1 MKMRHAAALPRE
13 GLAAGAIG
21 TAAVHVGAALVLIV
35 GLGRSARSS
44 QLVYSV
50 DLVAAPRPTAAS
62 RAAPAPVA
70 TPPAPPTVAPKPK
83 IEPKKTAPVAKPKT
97 PPKVD
102 PKAEPTP
109 AKASSAPL
117 APGATPGT
125 GTDVDNVKVQ
135 GAQFPFPD
143 YLNRLA
149 NEILRRWARPLGTAS
164 LEAEV
169 SFTIMRDGSV
179 RNIRMVR
186 SSRSYSF
193 DLGAQGAVEQAAEDR
208 AFGPLPSGWQS
219 DILQVAFLFTPRN
232 K

>member
-1 MKMRHAAALPRE
+1 MKYRHAAALPRE

-21 TAAVHVGAALVLIV
+21 TVAVHVGAVLVVLLGLSRDV
-35 GLGRSARSS
+35 GP
-44 QLVYSV
+44 QPLVYSV
-50 DLVAAPRPTAAS
+50 DLVAAPRPTSTS
-62 RAAPAPVA
+62 RAAPVPSA
-70 TPPAPPTVAPKPK
+70 PPAPPTVVPKPK
-83 IEPKKTAPVAKPKT
+83 VPPKHTAPVAKPKV

-102 PKAEPTP
+102 PKVEPTAAKP
-109 AKASSAPL
+109 ATSPL

-135 GAQFPFPD
+135 GAQFPYPD

-149 NEILRRWARPLGTAS
+149 NEILRRWARPLGAAA

-169 SFTIMRDGSV
+169 SFTINRDGSV
-179 RNIRMVR
+179 GNIRVVR